1 MADIND
7 LKNRTV
13 SHGTLN
19 PDHLIP
25 VFCDVLKEYA
35 PDKYAEFIKGYPE
48 LDGWEEFLEADWRL
62 VSDDTKMNASDEL
75 FGLLN
80 DIAPE
85 GTMFSS
91 TEGDG
96 ADFGFWSVEEKLLD
110 DDEGEQAL
118 KQMAKAGKSTGE
130 VAADIRYDVA
140 TALDMA
146 ADKAEDMMTKFGLD
160 KIYVLRAKGL
170 SPKAIAKKI
179 LKACESKD
187 EGWLGGFYSRQ
198 DVLDAMDGGIL
209 NKDWK
214 LEKRFGNWGCYV
226 NQDTGRPL
234 VLQVMV
240 SQDRNG
246 DWGYKPVTSDMGPV
260 DTNIQAA
267 KWLKPRLEEW
277 VEKNPDLAKDVPD
290 YEWGW
295 IEKCLGKETANKDR
309 KNLVSSLVKGD
320 KIKLIDTVADGAVV
334 TFIDMIT
341 PTKMRILHNGREMS
355 CKTSFIDRKVE
366 ESKDE
371 RRDSAD
377 YLQEVWDALVSVW
390 DKEKFDMVKGYD
402 DEYECE
408 AITIA
413 SKDNEGVRAK
423 IYVDDHEGKHPV
435 GFDVIYRYPGDK
447 GVGDLGYYEFQST
460 DFDETAPEI
469 FAYFDELKGKIK
481 VESKVDDSENILL
494 FQTAKGSEAND
505 AHDALEKLY
514 LDNMDNTVDVV
525 AIRMED
531 DGADYYRV
539 YATGKRSAV
548 SKFLELYAQNFG
560 KDAFTDSLDSMWTE
574 PSDFKDLLITE
585 SKGDNWVAYYFCE
598 DPQGLE
604 WAVLPHAINGI
615 GNASCVNSRGGND
628 SIAIEYVLDE
638 CTPIEDVKGS
648 DIYGKVKDFE
658 DRDIVALTR
667 DEAERIALADDRLE
681 MLKAVVASKE
691 ESCKSEATG
700 VAAIYGDGDVSTH
713 ENSADGF
720 YVDDHDP
727 MGFAVLNN
735 DTATMKELFS
745 GKAVAPEKPW
755 TYAGWHEDTDAPE
768 NKDGSYPY
776 VYDWEREYDL
786 NFVNDWKRVVGD
798 KNNEEALELLLKY
811 APDFIPSAMDFWNAF
826 HAGYSKGLLR
836 KLFDNIFAVV
846 DKDDPNNNYLGYGDY
861 TYDEV
866 AKFLDGK
873 DEAADRC
880 RIDDYANMR
889 FFDPEEFVKYVRKA
903 YGKDGYYVSIDSVVP
918 VSVLNKANRMAQK
931 NGYKKME
938 AKKAISCNAL
948 VAALQEKGF
957 DVKED
962 LNGSYRI
969 VAKGDDF
976 DTTDNLLFITTL
988 YPESTSD
995 RDFVSD
1001 SAFVRGRVNGNRI
1014 VATDLKSVEDIVS
1027 VCVDAFGKKTE
1038 TNKSEAKKSESYQD
1052 WIAFYFCKDS
1062 QGAEYAVYP
1071 QDVHKRN
1078 GNTVVGLQSRYGYHT
1093 GYRKEYILN
1102 SLTPIPLDEVDD
1114 SAIYKK
1120 LSDGD
1125 DREII
1130 AIDKKDAERIMNA
1143 SNPLSELKKV
1153 VQEYDIYKG
1162 EGIANVKKSESLT
1175 LKQKELK
1182 DMARYGEAED
1192 ITMISDAEAKELKKK
1207 GIETV
1212 GVSRGTYGMNG
1223 ALLRDRDG
1231 NKYVITAR
1239 SSNLFYFV

>member
-7 LKNRTV
+7 IKNRTV

-25 VFCDVLKEYA
+25 AFCDVLKEYA
-35 PDKYAEFIKGYPE
+35 PEKYAEFIKDYPE

-62 VSDDTKMNASDEL
+62 VSNDTKMNASDEL

-96 ADFGFWSVEEKLLD
+96 SDFGFWTVEEKKSEADDDNKDLRIGLYYTEEELAILKDIFKKYVQEISGIRYSVPEDYTISYEISDDPLGDFEAVVKATGKNGKTIYLCNLHGEVLWAVNTPKQFWHYVGQVDPKTGEEKKDKYVIPPRSFFLDDEYYDNVKPSTRIPLNPSDWDKVDDYFKRFFKKRGEGFLD
-110 DDEGEQAL
+110 DDEGEKAL
-118 KQMAKAGKSTGE
+118 KQMAKDGKSTGE

-146 ADKAEDMMTKFGLD
+146 ADKAEDLMTKFGLD

-179 LKACESKD
+179 LKADDGKSESKKNENLTD
-187 EGWLGGFYSRQ
+187 KEEHEWYRFWFDDVKKHIVPGKSGSVEHNCKMLPYSDVRQMWGVAAMAKELCDNFRRYLSYRGYTNSKGSPFAEISWRAEDAGDLLTAMNKADGTSIGKSEAALRPWRTDFEKDLQKRIDDAKGTKYDTKDFTADGWEFVTG
-198 DVLDAMDGGIL
+198 DVYDDGSEYG
-209 NKDWK
+209 
-214 LEKRFGNWGCYV
+214 
-226 NQDTGRPL
+226 
-234 VLQVMV
+234 
-240 SQDRNG
+240 SNG
-246 DWGYKPVTSDMGPV
+246 
-260 DTNIQAA
+260 
-267 KWLKPRLEEW
+267 
-277 VEKNPDLAKDVPD
+277 KDVAVAFFKREHAGQYYRMWLAFDPD
-290 YEWGW
+290 TKEITGGKWW
-295 IEKCLGKETANKDR
+295 IESD
-309 KNLVSSLVKGD
+309 
-320 KIKLIDTVADGAVV
+320 
-334 TFIDMIT
+334 
-341 PTKMRILHNGREMS
+341 
-355 CKTSFIDRKVE
+355 

-377 YLQEVWDALVSVW
+377 YLLEVWDALVSVW
-390 DKEKFDMVKGYD
+390 DKEKFDMAKGYD

-408 AITIA
+408 AITIV

-469 FAYFDELKGKIK
+469 FAYFDELKGK
-481 VESKVDDSENILL
+481 V
-494 FQTAKGSEAND
+494 SEA
-505 AHDALEKLY
+505 
-514 LDNMDNTVDVV
+514 
-525 AIRMED
+525 
-531 DGADYYRV
+531 
-539 YATGKRSAV
+539 
-548 SKFLELYAQNFG
+548 
-560 KDAFTDSLDSMWTE
+560 
-574 PSDFKDLLITE
+574 
-585 SKGDNWVAYYFCE
+585 KGDNWVAYYFCE

-658 DRDIVALTR
+658 DRNIVALTR
-667 DEAERIALADDRLE
+667 DEAERIAIADDRLE
-681 MLKAVVASKE
+681 MLKSVVAGKD
-691 ESCKSEATG
+691 ESCKREATG

-720 YVDDHDP
+720 YVDEHDP

-798 KNNEEALELLLKY
+798 KDNEEALELLLKY

-836 KLFDNIFAVV
+836 KLFNNIFAVV
-846 DKDDPNNNYLGYGDY
+846 DKDDPNNNYLGYEDY

-873 DEAADRC
+873 DEAADSR
-880 RIDDYANMR
+880 RVDDYANMR

-903 YGKDGYYVSIDSVVP
+903 YGKDGGYVSIDSVVP

-931 NGYKKME
+931 NGYSK
-938 AKKAISCNAL
+938 L
-948 VAALQEKGF
+948 
-957 DVKED
+957 
-962 LNGSYRI
+962 
-969 VAKGDDF
+969 
-976 DTTDNLLFITTL
+976 
-988 YPESTSD
+988 ES
-995 RDFVSD
+995 
-1001 SAFVRGRVNGNRI
+1001 
-1014 VATDLKSVEDIVS
+1014 
-1027 VCVDAFGKKTE
+1027 
-1038 TNKSEAKKSESYQD
+1038 
-1052 WIAFYFCKDS
+1052 
-1062 QGAEYAVYP
+1062 
-1071 QDVHKRN
+1071 
-1078 GNTVVGLQSRYGYHT
+1078 
-1093 GYRKEYILN
+1093 
-1102 SLTPIPLDEVDD
+1102 
-1114 SAIYKK
+1114 
-1120 LSDGD
+1120 
-1125 DREII
+1125 
-1130 AIDKKDAERIMNA
+1130 
-1143 SNPLSELKKV
+1143 
-1153 VQEYDIYKG
+1153 
-1162 EGIANVKKSESLT
+1162 KKSESLT

-1192 ITMISDAEAKELKKK
+1192 ITTISDAEAKELKKK

-1223 ALLRDRDG
+1223 ALLRDREG

>member
-7 LKNRTV
+7 IKNRTV

-25 VFCDVLKEYA
+25 AFCDVLKEYA
-35 PDKYAEFIKGYPE
+35 PEKYAEFIKDYPE

-62 VSDDTKMNASDEL
+62 VSNDTKMNASDEL

-96 ADFGFWSVEEKLLD
+96 SDFGFWTVEEKKSEADDDNKDLRIGLYYTEEELAILKDIFKKYVQEISGIRYSVPEDYTISYEISDDPLGDFEAVVKATGKNGKTIYLCNLHGEVLWAVNTPKQFWHYVGQVDPKTGEEKKDKYVIPPRSFFLDDEYYDNVKPSTRIPLNPSDWDKVDDYFKRFFKKRGEGFLD
-110 DDEGEQAL
+110 DDEGEKAL
-118 KQMAKAGKSTGE
+118 KQMAKDGKSTGE

-140 TALDMA
+140 TTLDMA
-146 ADKAEDMMTKFGLD
+146 ADKAEDLMTKFGLD

-179 LKACESKD
+179 LKACESKAEAALRPWRTD
-187 EGWLGGFYSRQ
+187 FEKDLQKRIDDAKGTKYDTKNFTADGWEFVTG
-198 DVLDAMDGGIL
+198 DVYDDGSEYG
-209 NKDWK
+209 
-214 LEKRFGNWGCYV
+214 
-226 NQDTGRPL
+226 
-234 VLQVMV
+234 
-240 SQDRNG
+240 SNG
-246 DWGYKPVTSDMGPV
+246 
-260 DTNIQAA
+260 
-267 KWLKPRLEEW
+267 
-277 VEKNPDLAKDVPD
+277 KDVAVAFFKREHDGQYYRMWLAFDPD
-290 YEWGW
+290 TKEITGGKWW
-295 IEKCLGKETANKDR
+295 IESD
-309 KNLVSSLVKGD
+309 
-320 KIKLIDTVADGAVV
+320 
-334 TFIDMIT
+334 
-341 PTKMRILHNGREMS
+341 
-355 CKTSFIDRKVE
+355 

-390 DKEKFDMVKGYD
+390 DKEKFDMAKGYD

-408 AITIA
+408 AITIV

-469 FAYFDELKGKIK
+469 FAYFDELKGK
-481 VESKVDDSENILL
+481 V
-494 FQTAKGSEAND
+494 SEA
-505 AHDALEKLY
+505 
-514 LDNMDNTVDVV
+514 
-525 AIRMED
+525 
-531 DGADYYRV
+531 
-539 YATGKRSAV
+539 
-548 SKFLELYAQNFG
+548 
-560 KDAFTDSLDSMWTE
+560 
-574 PSDFKDLLITE
+574 
-585 SKGDNWVAYYFCE
+585 KGDNWVAYYFCE

-658 DRDIVALTR
+658 DRNIVALTR
-667 DEAERIALADDRLE
+667 DEAERIAIADDRLE
-681 MLKAVVASKE
+681 MLKSVVAGKD
-691 ESCKSEATG
+691 ESCKREATG

-720 YVDDHDP
+720 YVDEHDP

-798 KNNEEALELLLKY
+798 KDNEEALELLLKY

-836 KLFDNIFAVV
+836 KLFNNIFAVV
-846 DKDDPNNNYLGYGDY
+846 DKDDPNNNYLGYEDY

-873 DEAADRC
+873 DEAADSR
-880 RIDDYANMR
+880 RVDDYANMR

-903 YGKDGYYVSIDSVVP
+903 YGKDGGYVSIDSVVP

-931 NGYKKME
+931 NGYSK
-938 AKKAISCNAL
+938 L
-948 VAALQEKGF
+948 
-957 DVKED
+957 
-962 LNGSYRI
+962 
-969 VAKGDDF
+969 
-976 DTTDNLLFITTL
+976 
-988 YPESTSD
+988 ES
-995 RDFVSD
+995 
-1001 SAFVRGRVNGNRI
+1001 
-1014 VATDLKSVEDIVS
+1014 
-1027 VCVDAFGKKTE
+1027 
-1038 TNKSEAKKSESYQD
+1038 
-1052 WIAFYFCKDS
+1052 
-1062 QGAEYAVYP
+1062 
-1071 QDVHKRN
+1071 
-1078 GNTVVGLQSRYGYHT
+1078 
-1093 GYRKEYILN
+1093 
-1102 SLTPIPLDEVDD
+1102 
-1114 SAIYKK
+1114 
-1120 LSDGD
+1120 
-1125 DREII
+1125 
-1130 AIDKKDAERIMNA
+1130 
-1143 SNPLSELKKV
+1143 
-1153 VQEYDIYKG
+1153 
-1162 EGIANVKKSESLT
+1162 KKSESLT

-1192 ITMISDAEAKELKKK
+1192 ITTISDAEAKELKKK

>member
-7 LKNRTV
+7 LKDICI
-13 SHGTLN
+13 SSGTLRAE
-19 PDHLIP
+19 DLLLRFMGI
-25 VFCDVLKEYA
+25 LKDYA
-35 PDKYAEFIKGYPE
+35 PEKFNEFIKGYPE
-48 LDGWEEFLEADWRL
+48 LDGWEDFLEADWRII
-62 VSDDTKMNASDEL
+62 SDDTKADACDAL

-96 ADFGFWSVEEKLLD
+96 SDFGFWTVKEKKEESKDITTLTDLKKFILSKNDNSVVFGVNSTGDLYFVDSVNGKEVPANADSLAVAEDDSDEHGKRIGNQGTGYFVVWKNGKRPTYMTAQQIYDELLKIARSWSIKEKFLD
-110 DDEGEQAL
+110 DDEGEKAL
-118 KQMAKAGKSTGE
+118 KQMAKDGKSTGE

-140 TALDMA
+140 TALDVA
-146 ADKAEDMMTKFGLD
+146 ADKAEDLMTKFGLD
-160 KIYVLRAKGL
+160 NIYVLRAKGL

-179 LKACESKD
+179 LKACESKAEAALRPWRTD
-187 EGWLGGFYSRQ
+187 FEKDLQKRIDDVKGTKYDTKDFTADGWEFVTG
-198 DVLDAMDGGIL
+198 DVYDDGSEYG
-209 NKDWK
+209 
-214 LEKRFGNWGCYV
+214 
-226 NQDTGRPL
+226 
-234 VLQVMV
+234 
-240 SQDRNG
+240 SNG
-246 DWGYKPVTSDMGPV
+246 
-260 DTNIQAA
+260 
-267 KWLKPRLEEW
+267 
-277 VEKNPDLAKDVPD
+277 KDVAVAFFKREHDGQYYRMWLAFDPD
-290 YEWGW
+290 TKEITGGKWW
-295 IEKCLGKETANKDR
+295 IESD
-309 KNLVSSLVKGD
+309 
-320 KIKLIDTVADGAVV
+320 
-334 TFIDMIT
+334 
-341 PTKMRILHNGREMS
+341 
-355 CKTSFIDRKVE
+355 

-371 RRDSAD
+371 RHDSAD

-390 DKEKFDMVKGYD
+390 DKEKFDMAKGYD

-469 FAYFDELKGKIK
+469 FAYFDELKGK
-481 VESKVDDSENILL
+481 V
-494 FQTAKGSEAND
+494 SEA
-505 AHDALEKLY
+505 
-514 LDNMDNTVDVV
+514 
-525 AIRMED
+525 
-531 DGADYYRV
+531 
-539 YATGKRSAV
+539 
-548 SKFLELYAQNFG
+548 
-560 KDAFTDSLDSMWTE
+560 
-574 PSDFKDLLITE
+574 
-585 SKGDNWVAYYFCE
+585 KGDNWVAYYFCE

-658 DRDIVALTR
+658 DRNIMALTR
-667 DEAERIALADDRLE
+667 DEAERIAIADDRLE
-681 MLKAVVASKE
+681 MLRSVVAGKD
-691 ESCKSEATG
+691 ESCKREATG

-720 YVDDHDP
+720 YVDEHDP

-798 KNNEEALELLLKY
+798 KDNEEALELLLKY

-846 DKDDPNNNYLGYGDY
+846 DKDDPNNNYLGYEDY

-873 DEAADRC
+873 DEAADSR
-880 RIDDYANMR
+880 RVDDYANMR

-903 YGKDGYYVSIDSVVP
+903 YGKDGGYVSIDSVVP

-931 NGYKKME
+931 NGYSK
-938 AKKAISCNAL
+938 L
-948 VAALQEKGF
+948 
-957 DVKED
+957 
-962 LNGSYRI
+962 
-969 VAKGDDF
+969 
-976 DTTDNLLFITTL
+976 
-988 YPESTSD
+988 ES
-995 RDFVSD
+995 
-1001 SAFVRGRVNGNRI
+1001 
-1014 VATDLKSVEDIVS
+1014 
-1027 VCVDAFGKKTE
+1027 
-1038 TNKSEAKKSESYQD
+1038 
-1052 WIAFYFCKDS
+1052 
-1062 QGAEYAVYP
+1062 
-1071 QDVHKRN
+1071 
-1078 GNTVVGLQSRYGYHT
+1078 
-1093 GYRKEYILN
+1093 
-1102 SLTPIPLDEVDD
+1102 
-1114 SAIYKK
+1114 
-1120 LSDGD
+1120 
-1125 DREII
+1125 
-1130 AIDKKDAERIMNA
+1130 
-1143 SNPLSELKKV
+1143 
-1153 VQEYDIYKG
+1153 
-1162 EGIANVKKSESLT
+1162 KKSESLT

-1192 ITMISDAEAKELKKK
+1192 ITTISDAEAKELKKK

-1223 ALLRDRDG
+1223 ALLRDREG